1 MMKITK
7 QLALKAILVISI
19 IGVLFSG
26 FLSYKELTTGASSC
40 SAAAAGTI
48 CSLLGVPVCVYGLI
62 MYILVLLISLAG
74 LKSKK

>member
-1 MMKITK
+1 MKMTK
-7 QLALKAILVISI
+7 QLALKAILAISI

-26 FLSYKELTTGASSC
+26 FLSYKELTTGTSSC
-40 SAAAAGTI
+40 SVAAAGTV
-48 CSLLGVPVCVYGLI
+48 CSILGIPVCVYGLI